1 MKTLG
6 NILWHFPFF
15 GFLCALVYAL
25 IGGFFCL
32 TVVGLPIGLGLLQ
45 FSKFLLSPFSNAMV
59 SSSEVD
65 KMKGAEQNPLWKT
78 FSLIV
83 RILYFP
89 FGLFAA
95 AGAVFLIAAQFISII
110 GIPCG
115 MVWAKSF
122 GTIFNPVGKTC
133 VPAIVGQEIKNRK
146 DQETLNKYTGGQ
158 GTGV

>member
-15 GFLCALVYAL
+15 GFLWALVYAL
-25 IGGFFCL
+25 MGAFFCI

-45 FSKFLLSPFSNAMV
+45 FSKFLLNPFSKAMV
-59 SSSEVD
+59 SSSEVH
-65 KMKGAEQNPLWKT
+65 KLKGTEQNPVWKI

-95 AGAVFLIAAQFISII
+95 LGAVFMIAAQFISII

-115 MVWAKSF
+115 LVWAKSF

-146 DQETLNKYTGGQ
+146 DQETLNKYTAKQENGA
-158 GTGV
+158 